1 MPNINIFADEHIL
14 SPTEQ
19 TWKHYSSQQIAMAAL
34 WALGLLLFLMVFA
47 PLIAPHEPDIRQAHL
62 LLQPPS
68 WDDQG
73 TGDYFFG
80 TDDLGRDVLSR
91 LLYGLRLTFGN
102 ALIISF
108 IALVIG
114 TTIGITAAISRGLLS
129 STLHHIMDTALSI
142 PSLLL
147 AIIFISVLGPG
158 LDHSLFAILLAS
170 IPQFIRGVYLSVYQE
185 LQKEYIVALKLD
197 GANHYRIIRYGVFPN
212 IIETLVNLL
221 TRAISSA
228 IIDISALGFL
238 GLGAQRPLS
247 EWGTMLSGATDLVF
261 IAPWTVVLPGLA
273 ILVTIFIVNIVGES
287 LRQSV
292 IAGID

>member
-1 MPNINIFADEHIL
+1 MPNLNVFADEHIL
-14 SPTEQ
+14 SPAEQ

-34 WALGLLLFLMVFA
+34 WALGLLFFLLVFA
-47 PLIAPHEPDIRQAHL
+47 PLIAPHSPDLRQAHL

-68 WDDQG
+68 WDDKG
-73 TGDYFFG
+73 TVDYFLG

-91 LLYGLRLTFGN
+91 LLYGLQLTFGN
-102 ALIISF
+102 ALLISV

-158 LDHSLFAILLAS
+158 LDHSLLAILLAS

-185 LQKEYIVALKLD
+185 LQKEYIIALKLD
-197 GANHYRIIRYGVFPN
+197 GANNYRIIRYGVFPN

-287 LRQSV
+287 LRQSI

>member
-1 MPNINIFADEHIL
+1 MPNLNVFADEHIL
-14 SPTEQ
+14 SPAEQ

-34 WALGLLLFLMVFA
+34 WALGLLFFLLVFA
-47 PLIAPHEPDIRQAHL
+47 PFIAPHEPDLRQAHL

-68 WDDQG
+68 WDDKG
-73 TGDYFFG
+73 TVDYFLG

-91 LLYGLRLTFGN
+91 LLYGLQLTFGN
-102 ALIISF
+102 ALLISF
-108 IALVIG
+108 IALIIG

-185 LQKEYIVALKLD
+185 LQKEYIIALKLD
-197 GANHYRIIRYGVFPN
+197 GANNYRIIRYGVFPN

-287 LRQSV
+287 LRQSI

>member
-1 MPNINIFADEHIL
+1 MPNLNVFADEHIL
-14 SPTEQ
+14 SPAEQ

-34 WALGLLLFLMVFA
+34 WALGLLFFLLVFA
-47 PLIAPHEPDIRQAHL
+47 PFIAPHEPDLRQAHL

-68 WDDQG
+68 WDDKG
-73 TGDYFFG
+73 TVDYFLG

-91 LLYGLRLTFGN
+91 LLYGLQLTFGN
-102 ALIISF
+102 ALLISF
-108 IALVIG
+108 IALIIG

-158 LDHSLFAILLAS
+158 LDHSLLAILLAS

-185 LQKEYIVALKLD
+185 LQKEYIIALKLD
-197 GANHYRIIRYGVFPN
+197 GANNYRIIRYGVFPN

-287 LRQSV
+287 LRQSI

>member
-14 SPTEQ
+14 SPAEQ

-34 WALGLLLFLMVFA
+34 WALGLLLFLLVFA

-68 WDDQG
+68 WDEQG
-73 TGDYFFG
+73 TVDYFFG

-108 IALVIG
+108 IALIIG

-158 LDHSLFAILLAS
+158 LDHSLLAILLAS

-197 GANHYRIIRYGVFPN
+197 GANNYRIIRYGVFPN

-273 ILVTIFIVNIVGES
+273 ILVTIFIVNLVGES

-292 IAGID
+292 IAGVD

>member
-1 MPNINIFADEHIL
+1 
-14 SPTEQ
+14 
-19 TWKHYSSQQIAMAAL
+19 
-34 WALGLLLFLMVFA
+34 
-47 PLIAPHEPDIRQAHL
+47 
-62 LLQPPS
+62 
-68 WDDQG
+68 
-73 TGDYFFG
+73 
-80 TDDLGRDVLSR
+80 
-91 LLYGLRLTFGN
+91 
-102 ALIISF
+102 
-108 IALVIG
+108 
-114 TTIGITAAISRGLLS
+114 
-129 STLHHIMDTALSI
+129 
-142 PSLLL
+142 
-147 AIIFISVLGPG
+147 
-158 LDHSLFAILLAS
+158 LAS

-197 GANHYRIIRYGVFPN
+197 GANNYRIIRYGVFPN

-273 ILVTIFIVNIVGES
+273 ILVTIFIINVVGES

-292 IAGID
+292 IAGVD

>member
-1 MPNINIFADEHIL
+1 MPNINVFADEHIL
-14 SPTEQ
+14 SPAEQ

-34 WALGLLLFLMVFA
+34 WALGLLFFLLVFA
-47 PLIAPHEPDIRQAHL
+47 PFIAPHAPDLRQAHL

-73 TGDYFFG
+73 TVDYFLG

-102 ALIISF
+102 ALLVSF
-108 IALVIG
+108 IALIIG
-114 TTIGITAAISRGLLS
+114 TTIGISAAISSGLLS

-158 LDHSLFAILLAS
+158 LDHSLLAILLAS

-185 LQKEYIVALKLD
+185 LQKEYIIALKLD
-197 GANHYRIIRYGVFPN
+197 GANNYRIIRYGVFPN

-261 IAPWTVVLPGLA
+261 IAPWTVILPGLA
-273 ILVTIFIVNIVGES
+273 ILVTIFIINIVGES
-287 LRQSV
+287 LRQSI

>member
-1 MPNINIFADEHIL
+1 MPNINVFADEHIL
-14 SPTEQ
+14 SPAEQ
-19 TWKHYSSQQIAMAAL
+19 TWKHYSSQQVAMAAL
-34 WALGLLLFLMVFA
+34 WALGLLFFLLVFA
-47 PLIAPHEPDIRQAHL
+47 PFIAPHEPDLRQAHL

-68 WDDQG
+68 WDDLG
-73 TGDYFFG
+73 TVDYFLG

-102 ALIISF
+102 ALLISF
-108 IALVIG
+108 IALIIG
-114 TTIGITAAISRGLLS
+114 TSIGIAAAISRGLLS
-129 STLHHIMDTALSI
+129 SILHHIMDTALSI

-185 LQKEYIVALKLD
+185 LQKEYIIALKLD
-197 GANHYRIIRYGVFPN
+197 GANNYRIIRYGVFPN

-273 ILVTIFIVNIVGES
+273 ILVTIFVVNVVGES
-287 LRQSV
+287 VRQSI

>member
-1 MPNINIFADEHIL
+1 MPNLNVFADEHIL
-14 SPTEQ
+14 SPAEQ

-34 WALGLLLFLMVFA
+34 WALGLLFFLLVFA
-47 PLIAPHEPDIRQAHL
+47 PFIAPHEPDLRQAHL

-68 WDDQG
+68 WDDKG
-73 TGDYFFG
+73 TVDYFLG

-91 LLYGLRLTFGN
+91 LLYGLQLTFGN
-102 ALIISF
+102 ALLISF
-108 IALVIG
+108 IALIIG
-114 TTIGITAAISRGLLS
+114 TTIGITAAISHGLLS

-158 LDHSLFAILLAS
+158 LDHSLLAILLAS

-185 LQKEYIVALKLD
+185 LQKEYIIALKLD
-197 GANHYRIIRYGVFPN
+197 GANNYRIIRYGVFPN

-287 LRQSV
+287 LRQSI